1 MFSEIVK
8 SYSVFGCLP
17 EVVSVYPWSVI
28 SNSSTVF
35 VTMDVIVNK
44 SSYLVSYVES
54 NQSLPGNL
62 SVSTVNGVKVVN
74 LAQFLKLNL
83 DCLVNICVG
92 ILSTLYFL
100 LSKEGS
106 ASTPFLK

>member
-1 MFSEIVK
+1 M

-54 NQSLPGNL
+54 NQF
-62 SVSTVNGVKVVN
+62 
-74 LAQFLKLNL
+74 A
-83 DCLVNICVG
+83 
-92 ILSTLYFL
+92 
-100 LSKEGS
+100 
-106 ASTPFLK
+106 